1 MSSSSNT
8 VYATPV
14 GIDSD
19 QVHVKYD
26 QMGSRMI
33 GKVRKMDDTILREFS
48 RPVASVS
55 QVIDYDSTR
64 YILSP
69 DKTQIE
75 LFCQYYPNATPEESA
90 ININH
95 SSMIIRPDKDS
106 KKAFCIYGSGHL
118 DTRRWISYNNK
129 EFDNEN
135 ARYITF
141 SVHNT
146 TTLLIKT
153 TSNLPKYMTEKYFG
167 KVECSKYSDDVYKLI
182 VYGEALR
189 GTPQVIYFPRECK
202 ILDID
207 IVQTSEKEHFCPYY
221 PSASEEV
228 SNLSY
233 KPMLVIL
240 VILVVAFALIIYFCV
255 IKPAR
260 ENRND
265 ITSEYYYDSDH
276 R

>member
-1 MSSSSNT
+1 MSSFSNT

-14 GIDSD
+14 GINGDP
-19 QVHVKYD
+19 VPVKYD
-26 QMGSRMI
+26 QMESRMR
-33 GKVRKMDDTILREFS
+33 GKVREMDDMILREFS
-48 RPVASVS
+48 RPVASIS
-55 QVIDYDSTR
+55 EVIDYDKTR

-95 SSMIIRPDKDS
+95 SSMIIRPEKDS

-118 DTRRWISYNNK
+118 DTRRWDSYNNK
-129 EFDNEN
+129 EFDNER

-153 TSNLPKYMTEKYFG
+153 TSDLVKYMSEKYFG
-167 KVECSKYSDDVYKLI
+167 KVECSKYSNDIYKLI

-189 GTPQVIYFPRECK
+189 GTPQVIYLPRVCK
-202 ILDID
+202 ILDIN

-221 PSASEEV
+221 PSTAEEV
-228 SNLSY
+228 RNLSY
-233 KPMLVIL
+233 KPMIVLLVIF
-240 VILVVAFALIIYFCV
+240 IVAFALVIYFCV
-255 IKPAR
+255 IKPAH
-260 ENRND
+260 ENRNG
-265 ITSEYYYDSDH
+265 ITSEHYHDSNY
-276 R
+276 

>member
-1 MSSSSNT
+1 MSRSSNT
-8 VYATPV
+8 IYTRPI
-14 GIDSD
+14 GINGETSGNM
-19 QVHVKYD
+19 HIKYD
-26 QMGSRMI
+26 QMRDKDREI
-33 GKVRKMDDTILREFS
+33 DDIIQREFY
-48 RPVASVS
+48 RPVASIS
-55 QVIDYDSTR
+55 DVIDYDTTR

-69 DKTQIE
+69 DEMQIE
-75 LFCQYYPNATPEESA
+75 LFCQYYPDATPEESA

-106 KKAFCIYGSGHL
+106 QKAFCIYGSGHL
-118 DTRRWISYNNK
+118 DTSQWDSYNNK
-129 EFDNEN
+129 EFDNER

-153 TSNLPKYMTEKYFG
+153 TSNLPEYISEKYFG
-167 KVECSKYSDDVYKLI
+167 KVECSKYSNNVYKLT

-189 GTPQVIYFPRECK
+189 GTPQVIYLPRECK

-221 PSASEEV
+221 PSTTEEG
-228 SNLSY
+228 SKLSRTLIIITTIISVLLIAVLV
-233 KPMLVIL
+233 LVIY
-240 VILVVAFALIIYFCV
+240 VRKIKLIC
-255 IKPAR
+255 

-265 ITSEYYYDSDH
+265 DYVRIV
-276 R
+276 